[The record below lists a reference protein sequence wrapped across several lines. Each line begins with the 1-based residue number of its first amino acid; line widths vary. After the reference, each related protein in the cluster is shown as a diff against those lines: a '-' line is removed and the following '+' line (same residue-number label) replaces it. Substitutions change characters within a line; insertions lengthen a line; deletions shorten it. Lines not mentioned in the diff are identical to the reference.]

1 MGLALLAVAAASCA
15 LAVEAW
21 AALPQHIAARIEG
34 AARESRELAQRDA
47 ALVQYL
53 NAQHLASIYSSRAG
67 RSAEAGM
74 NAVVIGAIA
83 ENPALAADVVAAAIA
98 AAPELRASI
107 ASNAAKAFPGLAA
120 EIAAAAGG
128 LPAPPSFAPIAPPR
142 QPVFAPAPVFAL
154 AQAPPWVSP
163 DAPAPPWVSPDAPA
177 PSDVAIAEGG
187 PGDEIKD
194 PYESFNRGI
203 FAFNEVFDTYLMR
216 PIAKA
221 YGFIMPDVAKR
232 LVNNFVENLN
242 APVVLAND
250 LLQLE
255 GNDAAVTTGRF
266 IVNSTVGVAGL
277 FDVAAAYGLE
287 RHHADFGQ
295 TLHSYGAG
303 PGSYVMIPLLGPSTV
318 RHGVGLAVDT
328 LFNPLTYLLSTPTN
342 LAIAGGK
349 GVVERETLIEPL
361 DDLRANSVDYYAA
374 LRSAYY
380 QDRAVKLRKGA
391 PADTSEL
398 DTLFESVE

>member
-1 MGLALLAVAAASCA
+1 LALLAVAAASCA

-74 NAVVIGAIA
+74 NAVVIGAIV

-98 AAPELRASI
+98 VAPELRASI

-128 LPAPPSFAPIAPPR
+128 LPAPPPFAPIAPPR
-142 QPVFAPAPVFAL
+142 QPVFAPAP
-154 AQAPPWVSP
+154 APPWVAP
-163 DAPAPPWVSPDAPA
+163 AAPAPPLVSPAAPA
-177 PSDVAIAEGG
+177 PSDFAIAEGG
-187 PGDEIKD
+187 PGEEIKD
-194 PYESFNRGI
+194 PYEGFNRGI
-203 FAFNEVFDTYLMR
+203 FAFNDTIDTYLLR

-221 YGFIMPDVAKR
+221 YGFIMPDVGKR
-232 LVNNFVENLN
+232 LVNNFVQNLN
-242 APVVLAND
+242 SPVVLAND

-266 IVNSTVGVAGL
+266 IVNSTFGVGGL
-277 FDVAAAYGLE
+277 FDVAAAYGLK

-303 PGSYVMIPLLGPSTV
+303 PGSYVMIPVLGPSTV
-318 RHGVGLAVDT
+318 RDGVGLAVDT
-328 LFNPLTYLLSTPTN
+328 AFNPLTYLLGTPTN
-342 LAIAGGK
+342 LAITGGK

-361 DDLRANSVDYYAA
+361 DDLRASSVDYYAA
-374 LRSAYY
+374 LRSTYY
-380 QDRAVKLRKGA
+380 QDRAVELRKGT
-391 PADTSEL
+391 PADTTEL